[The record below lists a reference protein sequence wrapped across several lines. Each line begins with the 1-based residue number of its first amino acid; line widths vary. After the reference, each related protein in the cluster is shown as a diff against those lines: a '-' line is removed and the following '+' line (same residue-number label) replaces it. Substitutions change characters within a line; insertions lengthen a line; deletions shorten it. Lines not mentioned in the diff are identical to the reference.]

1 MPLDPSFTG
10 RSYPPTAPYQVGREK
25 IREFA
30 AAIGDANPVYSDVE
44 AARAL
49 GHPDLV
55 APPTFA
61 IVLSMHAG
69 RQVVMDPA
77 LGLDYTRVVHGEQRF
92 AYTRPIFAGDELSV
106 VVTVEKIR
114 SMAGSD
120 IITTRGDIATMDGE
134 AVCRAYSTLVARA
147 PDADSPDPAGPE
159 ATAS

>member
-1 MPLDPSFTG
+1 MPLDPSFVG

-30 AAIGDANPVYSDVE
+30 AAIGDANPAYTDVE

-61 IVLSMHAG
+61 IVLSMKASH
-69 RQVVMDPA
+69 QVVKDPA
-77 LGLDYTRVVHGEQRF
+77 LGLDYTRVVHGDQRF
-92 AYTRPIFAGDELSV
+92 SYTRPIFAGDELSV
-106 VVTVEKIR
+106 IVTVEKIR

-120 IITTRGDIATMDGE
+120 IITTRGNIVTTKGE
-134 AVCRAYSTLVARA
+134 AVCSAYSTLVARA
-147 PDADSPDPAGPE
+147 PDEMPL
-159 ATAS
+159 